1 MLVQVGGDGHW
12 KSRNTAILAA
22 SILISSFQQ
31 KHREIGDWCAVT
43 GWMGQSKALHVDT
56 KVWSGK

>member
-12 KSRNTAILAA
+12 KRRNTAILAA

-31 KHREIGDWCAVT
+31 KHCAIGDWCAVT
-43 GWMGQSKALHVDT
+43 G
-56 KVWSGK
+56 